1 MVLKPLQ
8 TVDLWR
14 DNMNRRDFLNRA
26 VSATGAGI
34 FGGMILR
41 TQDANAAS
49 SQGKI
54 ITVSG
59 ELSPRKIGTM
69 LPHEHV
75 MSTFGADL
83 SRYPEYDTKALFE
96 SVVPYLKKVRELGC
110 DVLADCTAIYFGR
123 DPLIL
128 RRLSELSGLHI
139 LTNTGY
145 YGAADDRYIPDH
157 AYSESASELA
167 ARWIR
172 EWRDGIDGTGIRPG
186 FIKIGVDGSG
196 LSDIDAK
203 LIDAA
208 AETHLATGLVIA
220 AHTSGNS
227 EGALEQIQ
235 RMKQIGA
242 HPSAWIWV
250 HAQNGDEDAILQA
263 AEAGAWIEFDGVSQD
278 SIEEHLGFVRMM
290 KSNGYMGQTLLSHDG
305 NSFRA
310 SGREPKPYDALFTDF
325 IPVLKKDGFSQREIQ
340 QLTVSNPAAAF
351 GVRIRK
357 MA

>member
-1 MVLKPLQ
+1 
-8 TVDLWR
+8 
-14 DNMNRRDFLNRA
+14 MNRRNFLNRA
-26 VSATGAGI
+26 VSVTGASV
-34 FGGMILR
+34 FGGMLFRNHKVKAEAVDGDIVTVTGQLP
-41 TQDANAAS
+41 AS
-49 SQGKI
+49 Q
-54 ITVSG
+54 
-59 ELSPRKIGTM
+59 IGAM
-69 LPHEHV
+69 LPHEHI

-83 SRYPEYDTKALFE
+83 SRYPEYDTKALFD

-128 RRLSELSGLHI
+128 RRLSELSGIHI

-145 YGAADDRYIPDH
+145 YGAADDRYIPEH
-157 AYSESASELA
+157 AYNESATELA
-167 ARWIR
+167 TRWIH

-186 FIKIGVDGSG
+186 FIKIGVDGPG

-208 AETHLATGLVIA
+208 AEAHLSTGLVIA
-220 AHTSGNS
+220 GHTSGNS
-227 EGALEQIQ
+227 EGALEQIR
-235 RMKQIGA
+235 RMKRIGA

-250 HAQNGDEDAILQA
+250 HAQNGDEDSILKA
-263 AEAGAWIEFDGVSQD
+263 AEAGAWIEFDGVSKD

-290 KSNGYMGQTLLSHDG
+290 KANGYMDQTLLSHDG

-310 SGREPKPYDALFTDF
+310 NGREPKPYDALFTDF
-325 IPVLKKDGFSQREIQ
+325 IPVLKQDGFSQQEIQ
-340 QLTVSNPAAAF
+340 QLTASNPASAF
-351 GVRIRK
+351 QVRIRK